1 MFPCLMSWISAR
13 GNLISGLWI
22 VGFYL
27 SFLAKQIDS
36 ILWSIVADA
45 LGGKAMIV

>member
-13 GNLISGLWI
+13 GNLISGLGI